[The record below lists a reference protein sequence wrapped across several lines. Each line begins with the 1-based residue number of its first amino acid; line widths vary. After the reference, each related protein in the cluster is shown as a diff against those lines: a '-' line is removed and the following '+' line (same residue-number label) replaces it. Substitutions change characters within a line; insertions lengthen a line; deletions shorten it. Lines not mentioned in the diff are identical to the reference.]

1 MIYLGITLA
10 ALALLV
16 TVLAVRA
23 LMFRPP
29 SLEAVTSFRGEVD
42 RERAVASLQKMIQ
55 CKTVSHDDTSLE
67 DQAEFQKFW
76 GLLKELYPLV
86 HQHLE
91 LNNIGRAGLLYRW
104 PGKASHQPTVFMS
117 HYDVVPAEEESW
129 QQPPYAGVIE
139 DGFLWG
145 RGTLDTKGT
154 LCGIMEAA
162 EHLLSQGF
170 VPENDI
176 YLAFGGDEETSG
188 ASAQAMVDYLEEQ
201 GVRPHLVV
209 DEGGAVVEGV
219 IPGVKGRI
227 ALVGTGEKGK
237 LHLRLSVKSS
247 GGHGSAPPPQ
257 TPIGILAKAICAIE
271 AKPMKYHLPGPAREM
286 FDTLGRHA
294 GFGFRLIYANLGFFA
309 PLLNLAAKRI
319 GGEINALVRTT
330 VAFTKMKASDA
341 VNVFPPLATVD
352 ADIRMLEGATKDTVI
367 RDLKARIK
375 NERVEVEAIN
385 TLEVRP
391 FAKTGTSAW
400 QRLQE
405 SILQIWP
412 DVKVAPYLM
421 LAATDSRHFTRI
433 SENVLRFSAMELSR
447 EERKSIHGHDERIP
461 LDKIETTV
469 RFFSCL
475 MQKC

>member
-1 MIYLGITLA
+1 MA

-16 TVLAVRA
+16 MVLTVRA
-23 LMFRPP
+23 LMFRPHFLAP
-29 SLEAVTSFRGEVD
+29 VTPFGQEVD
-42 RERAVASLQKMIQ
+42 GERAVASLQKMIQ

-67 DQAEFQKFW
+67 DQAEFVKFRI
-76 GLLKELYPLV
+76 LLKELYPLV

-91 LNNIGRAGLLYRW
+91 LKNIGRAGLLYRW
-104 PGKASHQPTVFMS
+104 PGKSSAQPTVLMS

-129 QQPPYAGVIE
+129 QQPPFAGVIE
-139 DGFLWG
+139 EGCLWG

-162 EHLLSQGF
+162 EHLLNQGF
-170 VPENDI
+170 VPEQDI
-176 YLAFGGDEETSG
+176 YLTFGGDEETSG
-188 ASAQAMVDYLEEQ
+188 ASAQAMVDYLEEK

-219 IPGVKGRI
+219 VPGVQGRI

-237 LHLRLSVKSS
+237 LHVRLSVKSS
-247 GGHGSAPPPQ
+247 GGHGSAPPPH

-271 AKPMKYHLPGPAREM
+271 AKPMNYHLPGPAREM
-286 FDTLGRHA
+286 LDTLGRHA

-309 PLLNLAAKRI
+309 PLLNLIAKKL
-319 GGEINALVRTT
+319 GGEINALIRTT

-341 VNVFPPLATVD
+341 VNVFPPLASVD
-352 ADIRMLEGATKDTVI
+352 ADIRLMEGATKDTVI
-367 RDLKARIK
+367 GDLRARIK

-385 TLEVRP
+385 TIEVRP
-391 FAKTGTSAW
+391 FAKTGTPAW

-405 SILQIWP
+405 SILQTWP

-421 LAATDSRHFTRI
+421 LAATDSRHFTQI

-447 EERKSIHGHDERIP
+447 EERKTIHGHDERIP
-461 LDKIETTV
+461 LAKVETAV
-469 RFFSCL
+469 RFFTCL